1 MMQTRAYVY
10 VCVYHE
16 NVTTRSRT
24 VTIEI
29 AMGEYYSRWEM
40 QNTMI
45 NGIDGFSR
53 PFQSPRLKEYLCSFF
68 FLFKYL
74 LFFSRV
80 ALRIKDERRSCQCR

>member
-68 FLFKYL
+68 F
-74 LFFSRV
+74 FFSNTFFSFLASR
-80 ALRIKDERRSCQCR
+80 

>member
-53 PFQSPRLKEYLCSFF
+53 SSFPIASPERISLFF
-68 FLFKYL
+68 F
-74 LFFSRV
+74 FFSFQIPSFLFSRRV
-80 ALRIKDERRSCQCR
+80 ENKR

>member
-68 FLFKYL
+68 FFSFQIPSFL
-74 LFFSRV
+74 FSRRV
-80 ALRIKDERRSCQCR
+80 ENKR